1 MLTLHDGQS
10 FPYGA
15 TPPGATS
22 AVLPDAGTV
31 VAEPL
36 AYDATGEAAA
46 RTGTSAATKDL
57 VGGLSNLRAHGM
69 SNAVVVSGR
78 HHHRQPGGRVRPADR
93 LLRPA
98 RSCSRNSRGRASARA
113 ARRSPG

>member
-1 MLTLHDGQS
+1 MWTAFRSQNDPETVLTLHDGQS

-36 AYDATGEAAA
+36 AYGASGGAAA
-46 RTGTSAATKDL
+46 RTGVSTATQGCSAACPTC
-57 VGGLSNLRAHGM
+57 
-69 SNAVVVSGR
+69 
-78 HHHRQPGGRVRPADR
+78 
-93 LLRPA
+93 A
-98 RSCSRNSRGRASARA
+98 RTACPTR
-113 ARRSPG
+113 